1 MDHTLYSI
9 NYGKHYSLI
18 YAAISPAEVSFG
30 ETLSTLR
37 YASRA
42 KNIVN
47 KPVVN
52 EVRAYS
58 VLMKRGLPYIH
69 SLPTSVIE
77 ECLPRVH
84 TRLPDSTVH
93 CHILNV

>member
-1 MDHTLYSI
+1 MYMYTLFF
-9 NYGKHYSLI
+9 NF
-18 YAAISPAEVSFG
+18 AAISPAEVSFG

-47 KPVVN
+47 KPIVN

-58 VLMKRGLPYIH
+58 ILMIRGLPYI
-69 SLPTSVIE
+69 PTSV
-77 ECLPRVH
+77 LY
-84 TRLPDSTVH
+84 
-93 CHILNV
+93 LNDRGVPTSSEYQVTIAI

>member
-1 MDHTLYSI
+1 MIHNHAMI
-9 NYGKHYSLI
+9 NIIIVKLSYRYVYISLC
-18 YAAISPAEVSFG
+18 AAISPAEVSFG

-52 EVRAYS
+52 EVCSASIYMYKINIIQLMSKPCCLHDVGRLS
-58 VLMKRGLPYIH
+58 VLY
-69 SLPTSVIE
+69 
-77 ECLPRVH
+77 
-84 TRLPDSTVH
+84 
-93 CHILNV
+93 